1 MSCFRFCIQF
11 QFALKAILWIIS
23 LPNTSLHGVACSVV
37 VEMLS
42 IFRTD
47 PYVYDD
53 KQQKHFK
60 RFYSKV
66 VTKIEL
72 N

>member
-1 MSCFRFCIQF
+1 LSELLPELKDVKQL
-11 QFALKAILWIIS
+11 ALEF
-23 LPNTSLHGVACSVV
+23 TS
-37 VEMLS
+37 VEMSS

-47 PYVYDD
+47 PEAYND
-53 KQQKHFK
+53 KKQKHLK